1 MKIFLAI
8 VLAFVILDV
17 LIVVYVVYR
26 RYRRKMPAKKIEEI
40 KESWRQIIRQ
50 QDRRHAILDADN
62 LLDHTLTL
70 FGLKGNLGAKLKKAP
85 KLFSNI
91 NQIWAAHKVRNNI
104 AHQINY
110 EVSEQAYKAAM
121 LAFKQAFK
129 DLKIF

>member
-1 MKIFLAI
+1 MKIFLEI

-17 LIVVYVVYR
+17 IIVVYVVYR

-40 KESWRQIIRQ
+40 KESWRKIIRQ
-50 QDRRHAILDADN
+50 QDRRHAIMDADN
-62 LLDHTLTL
+62 LLDQSLSL
-70 FGLKGNLGAKLKKAP
+70 LGYKGNLGTKLKKTP
-85 KLFSNI
+85 RLFSNI